1 MDSTTPVTPALL
13 SAQGRQRDGKR
24 QSDPPP
30 YRPRPGRT
38 AGGNGASP
46 PPPPS
51 PPLSAGAYTA
61 RQCPVA
67 SEMACQ
73 PWGIPRGGGVQTQ
86 AQAVVACLP
95 LFSLST
101 GGSATRRD
109 IPSSRARRP
118 AIRRCGG
125 PSSSTL
131 HVSRRSGGASVRL
144 LPPCTSVGGPA
155 VLLSASYPC
164 ARQSAIR
171 WCRTPPSP
179 LPPCLGPVH
188 VEWGLP
194 TCATRCTTHSPALGT
209 EFIADGTPK
218 SRKRLLRPS
227 SESVGLQSSSAG
239 VRSQALVLLGSLH
252 VALSSWRRGNH
263 PPLQQ
268 LAPPPIP
275 VDRVEVSFVLPPTL
289 EKQNTWEPPTPA
301 AVRTVTCTRTGRLEA
316 SSGIRRDRW
325 ETTDH
330 GDRTSSF
337 AARAG
342 CATSRAAAF

>member
-1 MDSTTPVTPALL
+1 MDSTTPVTPASLP
-13 SAQGRQRDGKR
+13 AQGRQRDGKR

-38 AGGNGASP
+38 AGGNGARP
-46 PPPPS
+46 PPPLS
-51 PPLSAGAYTA
+51 PQRWRVNLGA
-61 RQCPVA
+61 
-67 SEMACQ
+67 SHGE
-73 PWGIPRGGGVQTQ
+73 GVYKRKHRL
-86 AQAVVACLP
+86 VVACLP
-95 LFSLST
+95 LFSFPT
-101 GGSATRRD
+101 GRSATRRD

-131 HVSRRSGGASVRL
+131 HVSRRSGGASVRP
-144 LPPCTSVGGPA
+144 LPQCASVGDPA

-171 WCRTPPSP
+171 RCRTPPSP
-179 LPPCLGPVH
+179 LLPCPGPVH
-188 VEWGLP
+188 VDWGLP
-194 TCATRCTTHSPALGT
+194 ARATRFTTHSPTLGT
-209 EFIADGTPK
+209 GFIADGTPK
-218 SRKRLLRPS
+218 SRKRLPRPG

-252 VALSSWRRGNH
+252 VELSSWRRGNH

-289 EKQNTWEPPTPA
+289 EKQNTWEPPAPA
-301 AVRTVTCTRTGRLEA
+301 AVRTVTCTRTGRREA

-330 GDRTSSF
+330 GVRASSF

>member
-1 MDSTTPVTPALL
+1 M
-13 SAQGRQRDGKR
+13 
-24 QSDPPP
+24 
-30 YRPRPGRT
+30 
-38 AGGNGASP
+38 
-46 PPPPS
+46 
-51 PPLSAGAYTA
+51 
-61 RQCPVA
+61 
-67 SEMACQ
+67 
-73 PWGIPRGGGVQTQ
+73 
-86 AQAVVACLP
+86 VACPP
-95 LFSLST
+95 LFSLPT

-109 IPSSRARRP
+109 IPSSRARQP

-164 ARQSAIR
+164 ARRSAIR

-179 LPPCLGPVH
+179 LPPCPGPVH
-188 VEWGLP
+188 VDWGLP
-194 TCATRCTTHSPALGT
+194 ARATRFTTHSPTLGT
-209 EFIADGTPK
+209 GFIADGTPK

-252 VALSSWRRGNH
+252 VELSSWRRGNH

-301 AVRTVTCTRTGRLEA
+301 AVRSVTCTRTGRREA

-325 ETTDH
+325 ETSDH

>member
-13 SAQGRQRDGKR
+13 PAQGRQTDGKR
-24 QSDPPP
+24 QRDPPP

-38 AGGNGASP
+38 TGGNGARP
-46 PPPPS
+46 PPPPPARPCQLELTPLGSALS
-51 PPLSAGAYTA
+51 PQRWRVNLGASHGEGVYKRKHRPWWPVCPCSPSQRA
-61 RQCPVA
+61 DRQPGGTSPA
-67 SEMACQ
+67 L
-73 PWGIPRGGGVQTQ
+73 GRGG
-86 AQAVVACLP
+86 
-95 LFSLST
+95 
-101 GGSATRRD
+101 
-109 IPSSRARRP
+109 
-118 AIRRCGG
+118 
-125 PSSSTL
+125 
-131 HVSRRSGGASVRL
+131 RRSDGASVRP
-144 LPPCTSVGGPA
+144 LPPCTSVDDPA
-155 VLLSASYPC
+155 GLLSASYPC

-171 WCRTPPSP
+171 RCRTPPSP
-179 LPPCLGPVH
+179 PPPCPGPVH
-188 VEWGLP
+188 VDWGLP
-194 TCATRCTTHSPALGT
+194 ARATRFTTHSPTLGT
-209 EFIADGTPK
+209 GFIADGTPK
-218 SRKRLLRPS
+218 SRKRLPRPS

-252 VALSSWRRGNH
+252 VELSSWRRGNH

-301 AVRTVTCTRTGRLEA
+301 AVRTVTCTRTGRREA

-325 ETTDH
+325 ETIDH
-330 GDRTSSF
+330 GVRTSSF